1 MLGNKFKWLNLYWW
15 VVELLTKQLKI
26 LLLANFLD
34 GASNWTAKK
43 PQLSS
48 KQIRGDLDAS
58 KLHAS
63 GFLNP
68 CSAFYIVNT

>member
-1 MLGNKFKWLNLYWW
+1 MLGNKFKWLSLYWW
-15 VVELLTKQLKI
+15 VVDLLTKQLKN

-63 GFLNP
+63 GFVNP

>member
-1 MLGNKFKWLNLYWW
+1 MAQLVLVSCG
-15 VVELLTKQLKI
+15 LLTKQLKN

-63 GFLNP
+63 GFVNP
-68 CSAFYIVNT
+68 CSSFYIVNT

>member
-1 MLGNKFKWLNLYWW
+1 MD
-15 VVELLTKQLKI
+15 LLTKQLKN

-58 KLHAS
+58 KLHAC
-63 GFLNP
+63 GCLYP
-68 CSAFYIVNT
+68 CSAFYIVNK